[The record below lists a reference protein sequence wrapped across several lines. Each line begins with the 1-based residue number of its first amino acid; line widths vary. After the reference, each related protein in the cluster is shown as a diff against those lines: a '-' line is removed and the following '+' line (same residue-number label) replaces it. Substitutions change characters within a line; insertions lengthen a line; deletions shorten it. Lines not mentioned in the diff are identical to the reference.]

1 MKELIC
7 KMIDERKDELFSLL
21 GELIKINSEN
31 FAYYGNEEE
40 CARYVK
46 KYCDDLGIRADLF
59 SPLELDGF
67 ENHPDYWPGR
77 SLENRP
83 SVVATLPGKEDKNGL
98 MLMAHID
105 TVEIGDPA
113 NWSVPPLS
121 GEIKDSKIYGRG
133 ACDDKYGVATAL
145 FIMKLLKEMGLVPK
159 QNLLFSAY
167 SDEEAGGSHGALSSV
182 LKYPCDHILNMD
194 GERDQIWHCATGG
207 QEAKY
212 LYHTE
217 GVVDSSELCARAVP
231 VVLDVLE
238 GFKKSRFTELSNN
251 KYYNGTEIPEGSMTY
266 QGIRAG
272 YNGTDL
278 NRGEIHF
285 MYYTDKTR
293 DEIYA
298 EFAELE
304 KKISEALKP
313 FGIIGDGFVP
323 YTRFFHYVFCEPDA
337 PDIQKLLSAAREV
350 SGKEPLVCGSCLS
363 DLSVISKYGS
373 SNAITYGAGGAFTE
387 EGGAHQPDEFIE
399 CDTFLEFTKTVAV
412 YILNMLY

>member
-1 MKELIC
+1 MKKLIC
-7 KMIDERKDELFSLL
+7 KIIEERKDELFSLL
-21 GELIKINSEN
+21 SELIKINSEN

-46 KYCDDLGIRADLF
+46 KYCDDLGIPADMF
-59 SPLELDGF
+59 SPLELESF

-77 SLENRP
+77 ALENRP
-83 SVVATLPGKEDKNGL
+83 SVVATLPGCEDKNGL

-121 GEIKDSKIYGRG
+121 GEIKDGRIYGRG
-133 ACDDKYGVATAL
+133 ASDDKYGVAAAL
-145 FIMKLLKEMGLVPK
+145 FIMKILKEAGLVPK

-194 GERDQIWHCATGG
+194 GEHDQVWHCATGG
-207 QEAKY
+207 QEVKY

-217 GVVDSSELCARAVP
+217 NVVDSSELCARAIP
-231 VVLDVLE
+231 VVMDILKE
-238 GFKKSRFTELSNN
+238 FKQNRFAELSNN
-251 KYYNGTEIPEGSMTY
+251 KYYNGTVIPESSMLY
-266 QGIRAG
+266 MGIRAG
-272 YNGTDL
+272 SNGTDL

-285 MYYTDKTR
+285 IYYTDKTER
-293 DEIYA
+293 EIYS
-298 EFAELE
+298 EFAALE
-304 KKISEALKP
+304 KKLFEALKP
-313 FGIIGDGFVP
+313 LGIVGDGFVP

-350 SGKEPLVCGSCLS
+350 TGKEPIVCGSCLS
-363 DLSVISKYGS
+363 DLSVISKYGN
-373 SNAITYGAGGAFTE
+373 SNAFTFGVARTFLE

-399 CDTFLEFTKTVAV
+399 CDKLLEFTKTVAV